1 MSLHP
6 HALDELLRAHLRDFL
21 QGADDE
27 ALAAL
32 QRELEWQ
39 ELPAGGVL
47 MRQGEPGDAMVV
59 VVSGRLRVSIADAD
73 GRERV
78 VRELGRG
85 EVVGEMALIT
95 GEPRSA
101 TLVAMRDSVLAR
113 LAAPAFAA
121 LVQHHPAVSL
131 ALTRRIITRLQTEG
145 RHTRPDR
152 PAAVALLPLG
162 GRADAA
168 AAAAL
173 ARALA
178 AALGPWLPAPGRVAV
193 VDAAA
198 MTARLGHAPTDD
210 AESMRRAAVVLD
222 QIESTHELVLLLADA
237 APTAWTRCCARQG
250 DEVLLLAH
258 ADDEPTPGDGGDAT
272 TPLRPEP
279 STVLL
284 LLHPAGRRSPTGTAR
299 WLARRTLRAHVH
311 LREGH
316 AADTE
321 RLARLVAR
329 RGTGLVLSGGGAR
342 GAAHAGVYRAL
353 LAHGVPV
360 DAIGG
365 TSMGAV
371 FGALMGFDTT
381 GDEVVDTFARH
392 FADNPTGDVNLLPLL
407 SLIQGGRLRGM
418 MERTEQH
425 FGGASG
431 LAIEDL
437 WKPYFCIAANVT
449 RAAEQVLDT
458 GPLIPAVMAS
468 CAVPGAMP
476 PVLRDGELLCDGG
489 IFNNLPTD
497 VMRSRWGIGR
507 VIAVDLDPDRP
518 QRLALAALPT
528 PGQLLLDRLR
538 PRARRRYHLPSLPS
552 YLMNVTA
559 LQGTARQRAATALAD
574 LVIRPELPRIGMLQW
589 SRYAMAVQGGHEAAC
604 RALDPARGQTAD
616 QSQPQ
621 TRRSHA
627 GQ

>member
-6 HALDELLRAHLRDFL
+6 HALDDLLRAHLREFL
-21 QGADDE
+21 HGADDD
-27 ALAAL
+27 ALATL

-47 MRQGEPGDAMVV
+47 MRQGEPGDSMVV
-59 VVSGRLRVSIADAD
+59 LVSGRLRVSIADAQ
-73 GRERV
+73 GRDRV
-78 VRELGRG
+78 VREVARG

-95 GEPRSA
+95 DAPRSA

-113 LAAPAFAA
+113 LPAPAFKA
-121 LVQHHPAVSL
+121 LLAHHPAVSL

-145 RHTRPDR
+145 RVGGSDR
-152 PAAVALLPLG
+152 PTVVALLPLG
-162 GRADAA
+162 GRADAPT
-168 AAAAL
+168 AAAL

-178 AALGPWLPAPGRVAV
+178 SALAPHDRVAL
-193 VDAAA
+193 VDAAG
-198 MTARLGHAPTDD
+198 MTTRLGHAPGDD
-210 AESMRRAAVVLD
+210 AESMRRMALLLD
-222 QIESTHELVLLLADA
+222 EIESAHDLVLLLADA

-258 ADDEPTPGDGGDAT
+258 ADDDPAPGAVERACHLAGTEGNAGPRPLPTA
-272 TPLRPEP
+272 
-279 STVLL
+279 VLL
-284 LLHPAGRRSPTGTAR
+284 LMHPAARPGPTATAR
-299 WLARRTLRAHVH
+299 WLAPRRLRTHVH

-316 AADTE
+316 APDAE

-353 LAHGVPV
+353 WERGVPV

-371 FGALMGFDTT
+371 FGALMGFDPS
-381 GDEVVDTFARH
+381 GDDVVNTFARH

-407 SLIQGGRLRGM
+407 SLINGGRLRRM
-418 MERTEQH
+418 MERTELR
-425 FGGASG
+425 FGGAAG

-449 RAAEQVLDT
+449 RATEQVLDS
-458 GPLIPAVMAS
+458 GPLIAAVMAS

-489 IFNNLPTD
+489 VFNNLPTD
-497 VMRSRWGIGR
+497 VMRTRWGIGH

-518 QRLALAALPT
+518 QRIALDALPT
-528 PGQLLLDRLR
+528 PWQLLLDRLR
-538 PRARRRYHLPSLPS
+538 PRARRRYRLPSLPS

-574 LVIRPELPRIGMLQW
+574 LVVRPELPRIGMLQW
-589 SRYAMAVQGGHEAAC
+589 SRYALAVQGGYEAAC
-604 RALDPARGQTAD
+604 RALD

-621 TRRSHA
+621 SRRSQA
-627 GQ
+627 GP